1 MCSTREEITE
11 AFASLATALS
21 RVLGL
26 TFDALTTPERLALL
40 EHCETARRQLPS
52 VEHTLINQIGEQST
66 EEELGGKLG
75 LTLADRL
82 RITRS
87 EAKRRVAEAAD
98 LGQRRALTGEPLPP
112 LLTATAKAQRHGLIG
127 DGHVEV
133 IRAFVHRLP
142 SWVDLKTL
150 EKAERDLAKQA
161 TQYRPDQLAKLAA
174 RIMDCLNPD
183 GDYTDEDRACRRGLT
198 LESKM
203 SMGCRGSADM

>member
-75 LTLADRL
+75 LTL
-82 RITRS
+82 S
-87 EAKRRVAEAAD
+87 
-98 LGQRRALTGEPLPP
+98 
-112 LLTATAKAQRHGLIG
+112 
-127 DGHVEV
+127 
-133 IRAFVHRLP
+133 
-142 SWVDLKTL
+142 
-150 EKAERDLAKQA
+150 
-161 TQYRPDQLAKLAA
+161 
-174 RIMDCLNPD
+174 
-183 GDYTDEDRACRRGLT
+183 
-198 LESKM
+198 
-203 SMGCRGSADM
+203 

>member
-75 LTLADRL
+75 LTLGCGGHHPLAERGWT
-82 RITRS
+82 TRKNAHGDT
-87 EAKRRVAEAAD
+87 EW
-98 LGQRRALTGEPLPP
+98 LPP
-112 LLTATAKAQRHGLIG
+112 PHLDHGQPRVNTFHHPEKLLADDEG
-127 DGHVEV
+127 D
-133 IRAFVHRLP
+133 P
-142 SWVDLKTL
+142 
-150 EKAERDLAKQA
+150 
-161 TQYRPDQLAKLAA
+161 
-174 RIMDCLNPD
+174 
-183 GDYTDEDRACRRGLT
+183 
-198 LESKM
+198 
-203 SMGCRGSADM
+203 

>member
-98 LGQRRALTGEPLPP
+98 LWPAPCADRRAAA
-112 LLTATAKAQRHGLIG
+112 TATHRHRKGTAPR
-127 DGHVEV
+127 VN
-133 IRAFVHRLP
+133 
-142 SWVDLKTL
+142 W
-150 EKAERDLAKQA
+150 
-161 TQYRPDQLAKLAA
+161 
-174 RIMDCLNPD
+174 
-183 GDYTDEDRACRRGLT
+183 
-198 LESKM
+198 
-203 SMGCRGSADM
+203 